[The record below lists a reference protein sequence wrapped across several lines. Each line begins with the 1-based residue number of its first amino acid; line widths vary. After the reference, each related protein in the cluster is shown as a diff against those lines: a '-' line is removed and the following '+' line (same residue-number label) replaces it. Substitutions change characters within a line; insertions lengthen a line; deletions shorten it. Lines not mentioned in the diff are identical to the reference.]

1 MVGEDDFNGVCR
13 RHTTDVKR
21 CSHQG
26 CGNYS
31 ITGVCNVHL
40 AAARVAATAWGGVEE
55 QFPQPTTGGGCEVVT
70 AGAITGAGGGL
81 NACDEQTNISHADAC
96 QLTLCLSCTT
106 MAAGYSGD
114 LDYSDDEAMGDW
126 VWKSSQTAK
135 LIADNVGSCDEGGVK
150 SGMT

>member
-1 MVGEDDFNGVCR
+1 
-13 RHTTDVKR
+13 
-21 CSHQG
+21 
-26 CGNYS
+26 
-31 ITGVCNVHL
+31 
-40 AAARVAATAWGGVEE
+40 
-55 QFPQPTTGGGCEVVT
+55 
-70 AGAITGAGGGL
+70 
-81 NACDEQTNISHADAC
+81 
-96 QLTLCLSCTT
+96 